1 MIFYLKGEMMKS
13 KILIGLVLG
22 ALISPCLLS
31 GGNIKGIYSN
41 CGEDMVYHGSSIDR
55 KTMCGMGTSLAL
67 PAKTLTITQTSNPCF
82 FIQKYLIKQWK
93 VKKVNGNTI
102 TMQGVNKFSKGMR
115 PDLGHNIAFENDG
128 TIKYAYSIVVG
139 DKIVQKK
146 GREVVQLLG
155 TSKTCYL
162 HPTTEVW
169 DMTYMDMK
177 TSKEKEEKVTFQLH

>member
-1 MIFYLKGEMMKS
+1 MIFYLKGEMMKN
-13 KILIGLVLG
+13 KILIGLVLF
-22 ALISPCLLS
+22 
-31 GGNIKGIYSN
+31 GGFVNGGDIKGTYSN
-41 CGEDMVYHGSSIDR
+41 CDEDMVHYSSNIDR

-67 PAKTLTITQTSNPCF
+67 PAKTLTITQTNNPCF

-162 HPTTEVW
+162 NPTTEVW
-169 DMTYMDMK
+169 DIKYMDMK